1 MALDLYETL
10 GVRARATN
18 AELKRAFQ
26 KLARRFH
33 PDLNPGDP
41 LAASRYAAAA
51 RAIEILSDAARRA
64 AYDRGELSATPAVPA
79 AEVGFEGF
87 DFGSDVRAEVAG
99 FSEIFESAPAGR
111 RAPAG
116 PEAGSDQELT
126 TRINFEEAFSGTER
140 RVNVVRQD
148 HCPACRGSGDTAVD
162 PVRCTRCDGT
172 GHVRARRGHMVF
184 RRRCQECD
192 GTGTLRRRACSRCQG
207 EGRLTRSEWLDLKIP
222 AGVESGSQLK
232 IPGGGDAGRRGG
244 ASGDLILRIEVEAHP
259 LFSRQGADLSCAVP
273 VTMME
278 AALGGHIDVPT
289 PEGSLTIEVPA
300 GTQAGHRFRLR
311 GRGMPRLGAKGRG
324 DLFVETRV
332 VVPSSLDERSRELLQ
347 ELARLNPA
355 NPRSEVV
362 VAAATAPAGGSASAA
377 RKTKRKGADGQRKT
391 VPR

>member
-1 MALDLYETL
+1 MDLYETL
-10 GVRARATN
+10 GVRTRATT
-18 AELKRAFQ
+18 AEMKRAFQ

-51 RAIEILSDAARRA
+51 RAFEILSDAARRA

-79 AEVGFEGF
+79 VEVGFEGF
-87 DFGSDVRAEVAG
+87 DFGSDARAGVAG
-99 FSEIFESAPAGR
+99 FREIFEGASAEPTAR
-111 RAPAG
+111 TG
-116 PEAGSDQELT
+116 PEPGSDQELT
-126 TRINFEEAFSGTER
+126 TRIGFEEAFSGTER

-148 HCPACRGSGDTAVD
+148 HCPACRGTGDVAID
-162 PVRCTRCDGT
+162 PVRCARCDGT

-207 EGRLTRSEWLDLKIP
+207 EGRLTRSEWLDFKIP

-232 IPGGGDAGRRGG
+232 IPGGGNAGRRGG
-244 ASGDLILRIEVEAHP
+244 ASGDLVLRVEVEPHA
-259 LFSRQGADLSCAVP
+259 LFTRQGPDLSCTVP

-324 DLFVETRV
+324 DLFVATHV
-332 VVPSSLDERSRELLQ
+332 VVPEALDSRSRELLQ

-355 NPRSEVV
+355 NPRSDLP
-362 VAAATAPAGGSASAA
+362 AAGAPAPPPGASAS
-377 RKTKRKGADGQRKT
+377 RKSKRKGAHA
-391 VPR
+391 